1 MTSSGPTALPP
12 AAQLIHDSDSEIMDS
27 LEDLASPIRVK
38 NEQDMVVLTQLA
50 RTDTPQF
57 QTAVGPVHEPNAQRA
72 EITSFLQ
79 SSAGQEMMRALET
92 RHEEKLAEV
101 KKAAEDQ
108 IRLVKQPYGLAEA
121 PGAWLQAQQAPLPV
135 PPVPNLPEPT
145 GPPMTLH
152 APPPVV
158 QPPATVGERPN
169 ASTVQALWAYPKGR
183 AAACE
188 ARPHSQPAAD
198 RAPPLQAG
206 QTVDPADESA
216 AKRVTRERSATLVR
230 PTMGHTSRAN
240 AARYG
245 NTSETNFWRKTCE
258 KKILAVR
265 RRGELVGVPIY
276 ALQKPC
282 DGTAN
287 PPKELKS
294 KKVDKDK
301 IATPPY
307 PWLTAI
313 EDQKN
318 PVPIMPV

>member
-1 MTSSGPTALPP
+1 M
-12 AAQLIHDSDSEIMDS
+12 
-27 LEDLASPIRVK
+27 
-38 NEQDMVVLTQLA
+38 
-50 RTDTPQF
+50 
-57 QTAVGPVHEPNAQRA
+57 
-72 EITSFLQ
+72 
-79 SSAGQEMMRALET
+79 
-92 RHEEKLAEV
+92 
-101 KKAAEDQ
+101 
-108 IRLVKQPYGLAEA
+108 
-121 PGAWLQAQQAPLPV
+121 QAQQAPLPV
-135 PPVPNLPEPT
+135 PPVPNLPEPN
-145 GPPMTLH
+145 GPPTMLH
-152 APPPVV
+152 APPPVAH
-158 QPPATVGERPN
+158 QPPAT
-169 ASTVQALWAYPKGR
+169 YPKGR

-216 AKRVTRERSATLVR
+216 AKRVTKERSATLVR

-240 AARYG
+240 AARHG
-245 NTSETNFWRKTCE
+245 NTSETNFWCKTCE

-276 ALQKPC
+276 VLQNPC

-287 PPKELKS
+287 PPKEVKS
-294 KKVDKDK
+294 KKVDTDK

-318 PVPIMPV
+318 PVPILPGRPNTTFETPTAKSFEHLGARVGSLDTLTNLVQTGQHSGILEVEPSAPSNTPGASSSSSGPAPPQAAPNAEYLQDVIRRLQTAGISLQDLQGIMRSQ